1 MIQNHGTQ
9 THSVFSLLEAEM
21 KLVAIQSSIAGGD
34 RRTLYEKNNS
44 LYRKNSVKIISV
56 QL

>member
-1 MIQNHGTQ
+1 MNDTGTQ
-9 THSVFSLLEAEM
+9 AHSVFSLLEAEM

-34 RRTLYEKNNS
+34 RRTSYEKNNS

>member
-9 THSVFSLLEAEM
+9 AHSVFSLLEAKM

>member
-34 RRTLYEKNNS
+34 RRTLYEKNNCIG
-44 LYRKNSVKIISV
+44 KIV
-56 QL
+56 